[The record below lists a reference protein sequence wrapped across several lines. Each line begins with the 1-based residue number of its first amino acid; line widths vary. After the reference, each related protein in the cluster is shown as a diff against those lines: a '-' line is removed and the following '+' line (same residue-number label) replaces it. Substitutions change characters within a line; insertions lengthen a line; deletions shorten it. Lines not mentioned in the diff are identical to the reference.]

1 VTSHST
7 TNLQINISQTWN
19 LLQAATN
26 VGESDDVKDL
36 YYLIEFLVFLVE
48 NEYPAIPCKA
58 GCSQCCIDSGLPRV
72 TALEWRHIHGYMAKT
87 MPEGLRAQVIS
98 QNEALHRPQLE
109 LFLQE
114 QARIAAPKTDLPLP
128 PFGCSQCPFLIE
140 GMCTIYPV
148 RPAICRAYGY
158 FTWRRGPDQGSQVF
172 ACQMAAETLLDSLR
186 SQGTE
191 TLAMPVWNRF
201 QEKLYALN
209 GEGAMIATLPL
220 WLLAHTGTRET
231 FLPTLNPAPNF
242 EALRDQ
248 P

>member
-1 VTSHST
+1 
-7 TNLQINISQTWN
+7 
-19 LLQAATN
+19 
-26 VGESDDVKDL
+26 
-36 YYLIEFLVFLVE
+36 
-48 NEYPAIPCKA
+48 
-58 GCSQCCIDSGLPRV
+58 
-72 TALEWRHIHGYMAKT
+72 MAKT
-87 MPEGLRAQVIS
+87 MTEGLRAQVIS

-242 EALRDQ
+242 EALREQ
-248 P
+248 T